1 MIEADQVCKSFDGG
15 QTFAVRDVSFMVETG
30 EVLALLGGS
39 GSGKSTVVKMINRL
53 IEPTSGR
60 VLVEGHDVQDGDPV
74 QLRRRIGYVFQAIGL
89 FPHLTVEENVSII
102 PKLLGQKPEQYRD
115 RVRELLDLVEM
126 PYAEFGDRFPHQ
138 LSGGQK
144 QRVGFARALGGQ
156 ARVMLLD
163 EPFGALDPVT
173 RDSLQVE
180 FLELQKKLNLTA
192 LVVTHDMAEAL
203 LLADRIAVM
212 KRGEVVR
219 MGTPRE
225 LLRDPGNDYV
235 ARLLSTPRRH
245 GELIRSLE
253 CG

>member
-163 EPFGALDPVT
+163 EPFV
-173 RDSLQVE
+173 
-180 FLELQKKLNLTA
+180 
-192 LVVTHDMAEAL
+192 L
-203 LLADRIAVM
+203 LIQ
-212 KRGEVVR
+212 
-219 MGTPRE
+219 
-225 LLRDPGNDYV
+225 
-235 ARLLSTPRRH
+235 
-245 GELIRSLE
+245 
-253 CG
+253 